1 MLPDIFVTSYLLIT
15 GKQHN
20 KHACV
25 EGVICDGVN
34 VASHLHELQAYG
46 WAVLIVKDVLDV

>member
-15 GKQHN
+15 GKQHH

-34 VASHLHELQAYG
+34 VASHLHALQAYG